1 VDGSRYKPRVMRL
14 AILIWVVFA
23 AAVALTG
30 CTKQTVDVPPAQNS
44 PEQAF
49 LGPYPMGV
57 GVTLGSK
64 TLTLKSVQV
73 SDVDSPYQ
81 GTQAPE
87 GHRWVQLAFSIEG
100 SGTNPAPGGGY
111 FYPQFELIADGKPV
125 SLDEQSVGFDM
136 EAPPGVVPQET
147 MSFQAPSD
155 TRSLVLRLIPS
166 FADTQTVAFR
176 IW

>member
-1 VDGSRYKPRVMRL
+1 MASFRSYACIVGFAVLVCAVL
-14 AILIWVVFA
+14 AGA
-23 AAVALTG
+23 TALTG
-30 CTKQTVDVPPAQNS
+30 CVGQTVPTTPLETAS
-44 PEQAF
+44 EQAF

-57 GVTLGSK
+57 GVSLGGK

-81 GTQAPE
+81 GTPAPE
-87 GHRWVQLAFSIEG
+87 GQRWAHLAFSIEG

-111 FYPQFELIADGKPV
+111 FYPQLELIADGKTV
-125 SLDEQSVGFDM
+125 SVDQQSAGWDM

-147 MSFQAPSD
+147 MSFLVPDDA
-155 TRSLVLRLIPS
+155 RSLVLRLIPS

-176 IW
+176 LW